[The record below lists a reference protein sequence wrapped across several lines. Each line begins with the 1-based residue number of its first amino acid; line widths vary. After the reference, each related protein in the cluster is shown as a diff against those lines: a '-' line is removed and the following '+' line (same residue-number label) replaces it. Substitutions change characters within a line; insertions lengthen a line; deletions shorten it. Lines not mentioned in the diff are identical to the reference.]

1 MSFQFRMASQKTRQ
15 RPHIPLYCDRP
26 TQTQPQDY
34 SEVGLFDFPPIKEGS
49 SRPLLPPSPRYRP
62 QVGQPA
68 SPAQATWTSEEEL
81 PQSPQPR
88 PSRRQQGLG
97 LGQTN
102 VLNRVPAQSAKV
114 RDIYAHSV
122 TATLN
127 IIDYG
132 CLVLIRPNP
141 GTLVLLV
148 DLKTLVVNAH

>member
-1 MSFQFRMASQKTRQ
+1 
-15 RPHIPLYCDRP
+15 
-26 TQTQPQDY
+26 
-34 SEVGLFDFPPIKEGS
+34 
-49 SRPLLPPSPRYRP
+49 
-62 QVGQPA
+62 
-68 SPAQATWTSEEEL
+68 
-81 PQSPQPR
+81 
-88 PSRRQQGLG
+88 
-97 LGQTN
+97 
-102 VLNRVPAQSAKV
+102 V